1 MNDERGKAITTMD
14 FDWQIND
21 HHVIP
26 QGRAATQDFEQ
37 DFGMIGCNLSIIQK
51 IRVL

>member
-26 QGRAATQDFEQ
+26 QATQDFEQ
-37 DFGMIGCNLSIIQK
+37 DFGMIGCNSCSLVQ
-51 IRVL
+51 LTWQ